1 VVGAPPQAAS
11 MEAMVIMTVTSKTSF
26 LLFVDMFIFS

>member
-1 VVGAPPQAAS
+1 VAGEPQAAII
-11 MEAMVIMTVTSKTSF
+11 EAMVIITVTSKTSF